1 MRLALAAAANRSRS
15 NSTRTCAMPSA
26 VLPVS
31 TIQTPSDEIDYPVEE
46 KLGQGKNHEVRFT
59 ELLSFLRVLFAR
71 EKEYIIGGDRFFYYE
86 KGKRNKS
93 VAPDAFVI
101 KHFQG
106 EEPDAFKLWE
116 TPIDLRFA
124 CEIWSAQNNE
134 AERHCK
140 FAVYRD
146 VLKAKEYA
154 ELTDD
159 ERLFVYR
166 LNDEGDYEQLVPN
179 EHGRFFLQELNA
191 ELVFE
196 DGLIRI
202 YKDGKKIPTLKEALT
217 NR

>member
-1 MRLALAAAANRSRS
+1 MS
-15 NSTRTCAMPSA
+15 SA
-26 VLPVS
+26 VLSAPTV
-31 TIQTPSDEIDYPVEE
+31 QRFADEIDYPVEE
-46 KLGQGKNHEVRFT
+46 KLGQGKKHEKRLR
-59 ELLSFLRVLFAR
+59 ELITLLEVALDNQPDV
-71 EKEYIIGGDRFFYYE
+71 IVGGDRFFYYE

>member
-1 MRLALAAAANRSRS
+1 MS
-15 NSTRTCAMPSA
+15 SA
-26 VLPVS
+26 VLSAPTV
-31 TIQTPSDEIDYPVEE
+31 QRFADEIDYPVEE
-46 KLGQGKNHEVRFT
+46 KLGQGKKHEKRLR
-59 ELLSFLRVLFAR
+59 ELITLLEVALDNQPDV
-71 EKEYIIGGDRFFYYE
+71 IVGGDRFFYYE

-154 ELTDD
+154 ELTND

>member
-1 MRLALAAAANRSRS
+1 MS
-15 NSTRTCAMPSA
+15 SA
-26 VLPVS
+26 VLSAPTV
-31 TIQTPSDEIDYPVEE
+31 QRFADEIDYPVEE
-46 KLGQGKNHEVRFT
+46 KLGQGKKHEKRLR
-59 ELLSFLRVLFAR
+59 ELITLLEVALDNQPDV
-71 EKEYIIGGDRFFYYE
+71 IVGGDRFFYYE

-134 AERHCK
+134 AERHRK

-154 ELTDD
+154 ELTND

>member
-1 MRLALAAAANRSRS
+1 MS
-15 NSTRTCAMPSA
+15 SA
-26 VLPVS
+26 VLSAPTV
-31 TIQTPSDEIDYPVEE
+31 QRFADEIDYPVEE
-46 KLGQGKNHEVRFT
+46 KLGQGKKHEKRLR
-59 ELLSFLRVLFAR
+59 ELITLLEVALDNQPDV
-71 EKEYIIGGDRFFYYE
+71 IVGGDRFFYYE

-134 AERHCK
+134 AERHRK